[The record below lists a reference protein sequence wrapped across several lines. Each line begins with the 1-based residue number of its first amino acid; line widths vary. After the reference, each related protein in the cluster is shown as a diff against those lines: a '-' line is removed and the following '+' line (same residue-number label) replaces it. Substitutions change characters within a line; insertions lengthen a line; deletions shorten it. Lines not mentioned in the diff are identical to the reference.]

1 MNLAWSYIALNQYEE
16 AIRILKGIVEKQP
29 DQTVAHMN
37 LAVAYVLSGREED
50 ARKEAAEVLRIDPT
64 FSVERENVPYKD
76 KAEID
81 RRKEAL
87 RKAGLK

>member
-1 MNLAWSYIALNQYEE
+1 MHTPCSRQ
-16 AIRILKGIVEKQP
+16 
-29 DQTVAHMN
+29 
-37 LAVAYVLSGREED
+37 AYVLSGREDD

-64 FSVERENVPYKD
+64 FSVERNFSNVPFKD
-76 KAEID
+76 QAEVG